1 MSIDKNI
8 SKNDIRMTAFPFD
21 YVAGTNVS
29 KIYDNLY
36 NLIINK
42 TGPLTENDFDIKY
55 IEPVNQQ
62 FYFISKKYG
71 FIYWHDLGSKNGN
84 FTEEEKYNFI
94 SKYNR
99 RYERLINKIKSS
111 ESIVFLSV
119 NHFDKVYQKIYTK
132 DEVIKLYDFL
142 YSLNN
147 NIKFVAIN
155 YTDENIVY
163 NTSNFINLPVNRNM
177 SIFES
182 KELFTKTLYSHVSN
196 INHT

>member
-1 MSIDKNI
+1 
-8 SKNDIRMTAFPFD
+8 MTAFPFD